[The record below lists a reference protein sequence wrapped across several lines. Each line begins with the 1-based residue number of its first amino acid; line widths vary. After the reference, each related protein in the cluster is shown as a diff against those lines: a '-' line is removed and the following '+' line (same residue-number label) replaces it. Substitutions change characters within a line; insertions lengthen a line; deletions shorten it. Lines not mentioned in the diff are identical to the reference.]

1 MTQSFNPL
9 KQFFRQPAIYL
20 KLPSGGEHWP
30 EGSLNLPANG
40 ELPIY
45 PMTAIDEITYR
56 TPDAL
61 FNGQSVVSVIQSCV
75 PNIVNAWH
83 MPSVD
88 VNSILIAIRIASYGH
103 EMEIT
108 TTCPSCEHTEDY
120 SLDMRAVLDKIRYP
134 NFSKTLDQGDLQ
146 VIFQPMDYSQQTQS
160 GLAQFE
166 QQKLVTIL
174 PGSDLSED
182 DKLKQLNA
190 ALIKITELTMAVIAK
205 SIAGIR
211 TPTAFV
217 TDSDQISEF
226 LNNCDR
232 RVFNAIRDHVLD
244 LRRQSDLT
252 PIPITCSQCN
262 HNYEQ
267 PMNLDV
273 SSFFEPAS

>member
-61 FNGQSVVSVIQSCV
+61 FNGQSVVSVVQSCV
-75 PNIVNAWH
+75 PNIINAWH

-134 NFSKTLDQGDLQ
+134 DFSKTLDQGDLQ
-146 VIFQPMDYSQQTQS
+146 IIFQPMDYNQQTQS

-166 QQKLVTIL
+166 QQKLVTML
-174 PGSDLSED
+174 PGSDLSEEE
-182 DKLKQLNA
+182 KLKQLNA
-190 ALIKITELTMAVIAK
+190 TLLRITELTIGVIAE

-211 TPTAFV
+211 TPNAFV
-217 TDSDQISEF
+217 TDTEQIAEF

-232 RVFNAIRDHVLD
+232 KVFNSIRDHVLE
-244 LRRQSDLT
+244 LRRQSELQ
-252 PIPITCSQCN
+252 PIPITCSECD
-262 HNYEQ
+262 HHYEQ
-267 PMNLDV
+267 PMNLDS

>member
-1 MTQSFNPL
+1 MTQSSNPL

-20 KLPSGGEHWP
+20 KLPSGGNHWP
-30 EGSLNLPANG
+30 EGSLNLPQNG
-40 ELPIY
+40 EIPIY

-75 PNIVNAWH
+75 PNILDAWH
-83 MPSVD
+83 MPSID

-108 TTCPSCEHTEDY
+108 TTCPGCDHTEDY
-120 SLDMRAVLDKIRYP
+120 TLDMRTVLDKIRYP
-134 NFSKTLDQGDLQ
+134 DFGKKLQQGDLEF
-146 VIFQPMDYSQQTQS
+146 IFQPMNYNQQTQS

-166 QQKLVTIL
+166 QQKLVTML
-174 PGSDLSED
+174 PSSDLNEEE
-182 DKLKQLNA
+182 KLRQLNA
-190 ALIKITELTMAVIAK
+190 ALVRITELTMDVIAE
-205 SIAGIR
+205 SIAAIR
-211 TPTAFV
+211 TPNAIV
-217 TDSDQISEF
+217 TDPAQIVEF

-232 RVFNAIRDHVLD
+232 RVFNAIRDHVVE
-244 LRRQSDLT
+244 LRRQSDLE
-252 PIPITCSQCN
+252 PIHIECSECD
-262 HNYEQ
+262 HKYEQ

>member
-1 MTQSFNPL
+1 MTQSSNPL

-20 KLPSGGEHWP
+20 KLPSGGNHWP
-30 EGSLNLPANG
+30 EGSLNLPLNG
-40 ELPIY
+40 EIPIY

-61 FNGQSVVSVIQSCV
+61 FNGQSVVSVVQSCV
-75 PNIVNAWH
+75 PNILNAWH
-83 MPSVD
+83 MPSID

-120 SLDMRAVLDKIRYP
+120 TLDMRTVLDKVRYP
-134 NFSKTLDQGDLQ
+134 DFDKKLQQGDLEF
-146 VIFQPMDYSQQTQS
+146 IFQPMDYNQQTQS

-166 QQKLVTIL
+166 QQKLVTML
-174 PGSDLSED
+174 PGSDLSEEE
-182 DKLKQLNA
+182 KLRQLNA
-190 ALIKITELTMAVIAK
+190 ALVRITELTMDVIAE
-205 SIAGIR
+205 SIAAIR
-211 TPTAFV
+211 TPNATV
-217 TDSDQISEF
+217 TDPEQIVEF

-232 RVFNAIRDHVLD
+232 RVFNVIRDHVVE
-244 LRRQSDLT
+244 LRRQSDLE
-252 PIPITCSQCN
+252 PIPITCSECDHSYQ
-262 HNYEQ
+262 Q

>member
-61 FNGQSVVSVIQSCV
+61 FNGQSVVSVVQSCV

-134 NFSKTLDQGDLQ
+134 DFSKTLDQGDLQ
-146 VIFQPMDYSQQTQS
+146 IIFQPMDYNQQTQS

-166 QQKLVTIL
+166 QQKLVTML
-174 PGSDLSED
+174 PGSDLSEEE
-182 DKLKQLNA
+182 KLKQLNA
-190 ALIKITELTMAVIAK
+190 ALVRITELTIGVIAE

-211 TPTAFV
+211 TPNAFV
-217 TDSDQISEF
+217 TDTEQIAEF

-232 RVFNAIRDHVLD
+232 KVFNSIRDHVLE
-244 LRRQSDLT
+244 LRRQSDLQ
-252 PIPITCSQCN
+252 PIPITCSECD
-262 HNYEQ
+262 HHYEQ
-267 PMNLDV
+267 PMNLDA